1 MLPSP
6 NISQAKQ
13 NVRGLRSKSE
23 KSSGAER
30 TLFAP
35 CTLANAPERS
45 KYSKCCTSVYSSKT
59 WCNSCANVR
68 KSPATPCSPERAAR
82 ARTPRVKKSCVPFA
96 AAFRS
101 GGSLSSRGA
110 LSGPSIAS
118 EMRAGSFADE
128 AICFRKLR
136 APAFQ
141 AYRGYRARASSP
153 SKALRAARSPP
164 KAAQILPEHCPPSAR
179 ASPRKCA
186 RLRSS

>member
-23 KSSGAER
+23 KRPGADR

-59 WCNSCANVR
+59 WCNSCANLR
-68 KSPATPCSPERAAR
+68 KSPQRRAPRHAPREREDRASRNPACCSNHR
-82 ARTPRVKKSCVPFA
+82 
-96 AAFRS
+96 
-101 GGSLSSRGA
+101 SLSSRGA
-110 LSGPSIAS
+110 LWAQQAS
-118 EMRAGSFADE
+118 EMRAGTRRG
-128 AICFRKLR
+128 ICFRR
-136 APAFQ
+136 EPPFTN
-141 AYRGYRARASSP
+141 YRARASSP

-186 RLRSS
+186 RLRSSWSV